1 MNLSEEK
8 EKLSFAVSSDSEAE
22 QVTSA
27 FWPIALPAV
36 MTYKETVRKLQEI
49 ERAKAEN
56 QLLLDGVEA
65 GL

>member
-1 MNLSEEK
+1 MH
-8 EKLSFAVSSDSEAE
+8 FGR
-22 QVTSA
+22 
-27 FWPIALPAV
+27 FALPAV

-56 QLLLDGVEA
+56 QRLLDEVEA